1 MGLATWL
8 SSSVDGWFANVLW
21 IPLWPLPWIPTML
34 LYLLC
39 PIWVA
44 LGYVQYLKNG
54 TFEAALNFREMME
67 DFQKSSEEVIVMT
80 VLLWGVLLIG
90 FPVLGFTIAAA
101 SLVYLTII
109 VDMVETHRYR

>member
-1 MGLATWL
+1 
-8 SSSVDGWFANVLW
+8 
-21 IPLWPLPWIPTML
+21 ML